1 MVFDEATLDG
11 KFLMFALGIGKADFT
26 FLKYGD
32 DSGMVLQ
39 QGERSHLA
47 GYGDGRGFAV
57 I

>member
-1 MVFDEATLDG
+1 MVFGEATLDG